1 MSMRGVDLAAIR
13 AALVSAV
20 SNALDGLSVLDF
32 VPGAVNVPCVIFT
45 DDDPLVE
52 MHGSVQGPSGAG
64 LSFVHLRAYVLV
76 SKTIDRGAQIA
87 LDELCSFGNGQGRS
101 VPDVIE
107 AAKVAGASQVVV
119 QEISGMR
126 MFSFN
131 DQQGYAGRE
140 LSLYVVASRG
150 A

>member
-1 MSMRGVDLAAIR
+1 VSGVDLAAIR

-20 SNALDGLSVLDF
+20 SGALDGLTALDF

-52 MHGSVQGPSGAG
+52 VHGSMKASSGAG
-64 LSFVHLRAYVLV
+64 FSHVHLRAYVLV

-87 LDELCSFGNGQGRS
+87 LDALCAFGVGQDRS
-101 VPDVIE
+101 VIDVIE
-107 AAKVAGASQVVV
+107 AAVVPGCSRPMV
-119 QEISGMR
+119 QEVSEMR

-140 LSLYVVASRG
+140 LSMYVVASRG